1 LYDSNISMNFDVE
14 QKGRAPRR
22 RWLCCMYGLMLAEV
36 HQACREPREV
46 GDGAEEDLGSLVHGF
61 AVL

>member
-1 LYDSNISMNFDVE
+1 MNFDIE

-36 HQACREPREV
+36 HQAYREPREV
-46 GDGAEEDLGSLVHGF
+46 GDGVEEEFGLALGVGEDKRG
-61 AVL
+61 VDV